1 MVSRMKTLIVIA
13 ISALA
18 LAAVPAALAGNGG
31 NNNGNGDRIQ
41 KLQHRVDA
49 FFDRCGTTSA
59 GAPQKCVDVAQRA
72 VERLQAIDAKVQQ
85 ALGKNPKL
93 HALDEQLQKDI
104 GRFQDWLGTSG

>member
-1 MVSRMKTLIVIA
+1 MVSGMKTLIVIA
-13 ISALA
+13 LSALA

-31 NNNGNGDRIQ
+31 NNGNGDRIQ
-41 KLQHRVDA
+41 KLQQRVDA

-59 GAPQKCVDVAQRA
+59 GAPQRCVDVAHRA

-85 ALGKNPKL
+85 RLGNNPKL